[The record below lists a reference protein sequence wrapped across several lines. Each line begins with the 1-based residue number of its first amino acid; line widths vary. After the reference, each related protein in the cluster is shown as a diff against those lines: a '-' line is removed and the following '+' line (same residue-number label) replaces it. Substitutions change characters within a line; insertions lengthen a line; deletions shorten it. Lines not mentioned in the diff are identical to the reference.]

1 VPSIADFAAVLILA
15 LSVASICWAV
25 VRITSRAEKLADRAP
40 TKICG
45 YAARVIARR
54 QRCRERRSV
63 RGSGQAAIFFGGRNL
78 GAFRCLSV
86 IV

>member
-1 VPSIADFAAVLILA
+1 MPSIADFAAVLILA
-15 LSVASICWAV
+15 LSVASIGWAV

-63 RGSGQAAIFFGGRNL
+63 RGSGRPRFSSGEEISGRFD
-78 GAFRCLSV
+78 A
-86 IV
+86 